1 MELMMP
7 SFHNGAVEI
16 AFLDEGEGDPIV
28 LVHGFASSKNVN
40 WVYPTWVSDLKKDGR
55 RVIALDNRG
64 HGDSEKLYDSADYEI
79 AIMAMDVIALLD
91 HLGIER
97 ADIMGY
103 SLGSRMTAILARE
116 QPQRLRSAILG
127 GIGIGLIEG
136 GGPGENVAIA
146 LEAPSLED
154 VTDPVGRTFRA
165 FADQTR
171 SDRRALAACLR
182 GSRRL
187 MTSEEAAGIGVP
199 GPDRGRHQGRNRGLS
214 CALGKSSRARR
225 CSTFPTAITCAP
237 VGDKVY
243 KTGVTDFLSRRQVI
257 APPSP
262 ANAIARSAPQR
273 CNPRHARA
281 VAVMRA
287 DITAQTKALPSTA
300 KVTCREQSEIVEA
313 AQHAAPK

>member
-1 MELMMP
+1 ML
-7 SFHNGAVEI
+7 SFFHGEVEI
-16 AFLDEGEGDPIV
+16 AYLDEGEGDPIV

-64 HGDSEKLYDSADYEI
+64 HGESAKLYDSAQYEI
-79 AIMAMDVIALLD
+79 AIMASDVIALMD
-91 HLGIER
+91 HLKIDR
-97 ADIMGY
+97 ADVMGY
-103 SLGSRMTAILARE
+103 SLGSRMTAILALKS
-116 QPQRLRSAILG
+116 PQRLRSAILG

-136 GGPGENVAIA
+136 GGPGENVALA

-187 MTSEEAAGIGVP
+187 MTREEAAAITGVP
-199 GPDRGRHQGRNRGLS
+199 VLIAVGSNDEIAGSAP
-214 CALGKSSRARR
+214 ALGRIIPGAEVLDIPNRDHMRA
-225 CSTFPTAITCAP
+225 

-243 KTGVTDFLSRRQVI
+243 KTGVIDFLSR
-257 APPSP
+257 
-262 ANAIARSAPQR
+262 
-273 CNPRHARA
+273 
-281 VAVMRA
+281 
-287 DITAQTKALPSTA
+287 QT
-300 KVTCREQSEIVEA
+300 
-313 AQHAAPK
+313 